1 MTVED
6 KSLPPNQL
14 TTLSFT
20 GLSSEITYEFITS
33 SDNEGCIVPALLG
46 RGGFAK
52 VYKAYQC
59 SAGHNVR
66 PVAIKILHE
75 NIDKKGEQLSHLEIA
90 IMKKLT
96 SSAGINVVKILDILQ
111 LGPLLMCGNCGQP
124 YHPRCPECGIHPLER
139 YDPPQEAFAA
149 LRCKGH
155 PRCKY
160 MVSGETVINNCAAL
174 MRSPSKV
181 CCAGERSER
190 AQRST
195 LINFVDRDAVV
206 MELMEEKLPRFNRRR
221 QRAYFDLCSQ
231 HGVLLPSP
239 FGDHLRS
246 STEDLTPMTSALR
259 PATVEE
265 VETVRK
271 VVLLEKILLMMQL
284 AEAVAW
290 LHGAQEIIHKDVAPD
305 NAMVVMASEE
315 ESDLVPDWRGQ
326 ADGSLQDALTSR
338 ITYQSFKATLI
349 DFGLSDH
356 KQLKPNYY
364 EEPAAKF
371 AIDKLPYMS
380 LEARN
385 RKRRLNE
392 RLDLDPGRRQFLIPD
407 NLRPDKAGELAIQV
421 GDLLVDESDPNRHYS
436 LEVTSI
442 EQDAID
448 RRIFR
453 ATVSGEIPPNA
464 LGRQF
469 ELVMRL
475 GEAHDIYSLGAVFY
489 FILTGDH
496 NHVTKLTNLAHVL
509 QDATPPLQ
517 AEVLSGNDNYR
528 LCRELLPEQFYQ
540 DELMILILRAM
551 VRGQEE
557 SFVETR
563 TQRGPEPA
571 QLLLAATQRIYN
583 QLKADLLTSQHS
595 RELATTNAALAQ
607 RNGVLENER
616 VALIRTKREEDH
628 ARAVQAEQL
637 KQLAAS
643 HAMLDGRLTESVT
656 ASRTRQRLLLSL
668 IMVVGMIGVGLGSAI
683 QGGRL
688 PFSQQGLSRVG
699 SQEAGASER

>member
-6 KSLPPNQL
+6 MSLPPIQL

-33 SDNEGCIVPALLG
+33 SDNDGCTVPALLG

-75 NIDKKGEQLSHLEIA
+75 NIDKKGEQLFHLEIG

-111 LGPLLMCGNCGQP
+111 LGPLLMCGNCGQT

-139 YDPPQEAFAA
+139 YDPPHEAFAA

-174 MRSPSKV
+174 MRSPSKA

-206 MELMEEKLPRFNRRR
+206 MELMDEKLPRFNRRR

-246 STEDLTPMTSALR
+246 SLEDPTPMTSALR
-259 PATVEE
+259 PATTEE
-265 VETVRK
+265 VEMVSK

-284 AEAVAW
+284 AETMAW

-315 ESDLVPDWRGQ
+315 ESDLAPDWRGQ
-326 ADGSLQDALTSR
+326 AEGTLQDALTSR

-436 LEVTSI
+436 LEVTGI
-442 EQDAID
+442 EQDVID

-453 ATVSGEIPPNA
+453 ATVSGEIPPYA
-464 LGRQF
+464 IGRQF

-475 GEAHDIYSLGAVFY
+475 GEAHDIYSMGAVFF

-517 AEVLSGNDNYR
+517 AEVLSSNDNYR
-528 LCRELLPEQFYQ
+528 LCRELLPEQYYQ

-557 SFVETR
+557 SFVEKR

-571 QLLLAATQRIYN
+571 QRLLIATQRIYN
-583 QLKADLLTSQHS
+583 QLKAELLTSHDS
-595 RELATTNAALAQ
+595 RALATTNTALAQ
-607 RNGVLENER
+607 RNAVLENER
-616 VALIRTKREEDH
+616 IALHRNKREDDH
-628 ARAVQAEQL
+628 ARAVQGEQL

-643 HAMLDGRLTESVT
+643 HAILEGQLTESMS
-656 ASRTRQRLLLSL
+656 ASQKRQRLLLSL
-668 IMVVGMIGVGLGSAI
+668 VMVVGMVGVGLGSAI
-683 QGGRL
+683 QSGKL
-688 PFSQQGLSRVG
+688 PFSLPGFGRLAAL
-699 SQEAGASER
+699 EASTTGR